1 MRKKNRGEI
10 DMTKETMTK
19 KYKYTYQEWSQ
30 DTREFEIES
39 DVKLTREE
47 IQDISLGCTLTDGYT
62 YQGGEK
68 DKRFKATF
76 IGTEFGDDTQ
86 TEISGDEMIEEDD
99 DNEEDE

>member
-1 MRKKNRGEI
+1 
-10 DMTKETMTK
+10 MTK

-39 DVKLTREE
+39 DVKLTQEE
-47 IQDISLGCTLTDGYT
+47 IQDISLGCTFTDGYT

-68 DKRFKATF
+68 NKRFKATF

-86 TEISGDEMIEEDD
+86 TKISGDEVIEEDD